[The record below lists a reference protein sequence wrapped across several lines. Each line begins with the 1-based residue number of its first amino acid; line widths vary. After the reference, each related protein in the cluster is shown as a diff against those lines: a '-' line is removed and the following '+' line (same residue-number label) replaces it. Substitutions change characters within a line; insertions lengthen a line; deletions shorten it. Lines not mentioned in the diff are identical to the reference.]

1 MENIMTFVEQNYIW
15 VLIIIGVL
23 LMTLIGYI
31 ADKNGIGKKKKKDDN
46 KNNTIEVNKEVVAIP
61 NIEDAK
67 NLEID
72 EFKDIKEY
80 NEEAIDFEQQKIV
93 EEPTVFEQVENT
105 ENEME
110 ENIEQTVND
119 VQVEEIENN
128 VENKI
133 NNFDFEDFENN
144 EESNVSFEKVEVPD
158 VNLTSNL
165 DIEND
170 FNRLLDD
177 VEESSDVISYE
188 LPKIESFD
196 STELSEEDDIWK
208 F

>member
-15 VLIIIGVL
+15 ILIIIGVL
-23 LMTLIGYI
+23 LMTIIGYI
-31 ADKNGIGKKKKKDDN
+31 ADKNGLGKKKKVKEN
-46 KNNTIEVNKEVVAIP
+46 KKNTIEVNKEVVAIP
-61 NIEDAK
+61 NVDDTK
-67 NLEID
+67 NIEID

-80 NEEAIDFEQQKIV
+80 NDEVLEFEQ
-93 EEPTVFEQVENT
+93 PVENI
-105 ENEME
+105 EIVQE
-110 ENIEQTVND
+110 ENIEQGVND
-119 VQVEEIENN
+119 VQVETIENN

-133 NNFDFEDFENN
+133 NNFEFDDFENN
-144 EESNVSFEKVEVPD
+144 EEPNEVLEKIEVPEA
-158 VNLTSNL
+158 NLTSNL

-177 VEESSDVISYE
+177 VEESSDIISYE

-196 STELSEEDDIWK
+196 STDLSEEDDIWK

>member
-15 VLIIIGVL
+15 ILIIVGVL

-31 ADKNGIGKKKKKDDN
+31 ADKNGIGKKKKENNNN
-46 KNNTIEVNKEVVAIP
+46 KIEVNKEVVAIP

-67 NLEID
+67 NNKKN
-72 EFKDIKEY
+72 EFKDKKEY
-80 NEEAIDFEQQKIV
+80 NEETLD
-93 EEPTVFEQVENT
+93 FEQVENT
-105 ENEME
+105 ENILE

-119 VQVEEIENN
+119 TQVEKIENN

-133 NNFDFEDFENN
+133 NNFEFEDFENK
-144 EESNVSFEKVEVPD
+144 EEMNDLSEKIEVPEA
-158 VNLTSNL
+158 NLTSNL
-165 DIEND
+165 DIENE

-177 VEESSDVISYE
+177 VEESSDIISYE

>member
-15 VLIIIGVL
+15 ILIIVGVL

-31 ADKNGIGKKKKKDDN
+31 ADKNGIGKKKKENNNN
-46 KNNTIEVNKEVVAIP
+46 KIEVNKEVVAIP

-67 NLEID
+67 NIKID

-80 NEEAIDFEQQKIV
+80 NEETLD
-93 EEPTVFEQVENT
+93 FEQVENT
-105 ENEME
+105 ENILE

-119 VQVEEIENN
+119 TQVEEIENN

-133 NNFDFEDFENN
+133 NNFEFEDFENK
-144 EESNVSFEKVEVPD
+144 EEMNDLSEKIEVPEA
-158 VNLTSNL
+158 NLTSNL
-165 DIEND
+165 DIENE

-177 VEESSDVISYE
+177 VEESSDIISYE

>member
-15 VLIIIGVL
+15 ILIIVGVL

-31 ADKNGIGKKKKKDDN
+31 ADKNGIGKKKKENNNN
-46 KNNTIEVNKEVVAIP
+46 KIEVNKEVVAIP

-67 NLEID
+67 NIKID

-80 NEEAIDFEQQKIV
+80 NEETLD
-93 EEPTVFEQVENT
+93 FEQVENT
-105 ENEME
+105 ENILE

-119 VQVEEIENN
+119 TQVEEIENN

-133 NNFDFEDFENN
+133 NNFGFEDFENK
-144 EESNVSFEKVEVPD
+144 EEMNDLSEKIEVPEA
-158 VNLTSNL
+158 NLTSNL
-165 DIEND
+165 DIENE

-177 VEESSDVISYE
+177 VEESSDIISYE